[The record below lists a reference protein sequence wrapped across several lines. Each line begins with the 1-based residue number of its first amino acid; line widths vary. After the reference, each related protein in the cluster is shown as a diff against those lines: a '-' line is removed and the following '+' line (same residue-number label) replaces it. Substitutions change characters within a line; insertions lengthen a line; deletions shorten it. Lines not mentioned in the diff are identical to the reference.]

1 MSLSSKTL
9 LFLSADHFQAY
20 AWDGGNLS
28 DAQYFNNDA
37 NGREQFSEYLKLHR
51 KPTYMLV
58 DVIEEDFRQ
67 ETVPHL
73 IGKNRRGLID
83 RKFEQY
89 YRNTLFRQ
97 AKVLHRQADGRR
109 DDEMLFS
116 ALTNPQRI
124 SPWLDTLLNNNVP
137 LIGIHSLPNI
147 SLPLLKDINSDHVLL
162 LSWEKHAGL
171 RQTYFNQKRLHFSRL
186 TPISNNNSFS
196 ESVSTETPRTQQYLK
211 SLSLPPPGELLDVY
225 IICHADDKQAIE
237 SRLQNTPDLH
247 YSYLDIQT
255 LGKSLKAKTV
265 YPDSD
270 ATQLFLH
277 LLATKPPAS
286 HYANSSHT
294 HFYQLWQLRWILFGL
309 AATVAMAGILWSCI
323 SFIQGRD
330 YVSETEPLINQASQL
345 QRQAE
350 DIKGKFPIT
359 TVPATDM
366 KTAVGLTRKLSN
378 YAPLPEEILSGLSQ
392 VLDQFER
399 IHTSKIVWQTSAADA
414 PPSAYPAQV
423 ITFDGELFEFGTD
436 YRSALA
442 YLDNFQLA
450 LTQQGYT
457 VSAQK
462 LPLDLSPKGSI
473 SGELQAKSEKSA
485 QFTLKLIW
493 RQKE

>member
-20 AWDGGNLS
+20 AWEGGKLS

-37 NGREQFSEYLKLHR
+37 NGREQFSAYLELHR
-51 KPTYMLV
+51 KPTYLLV

-97 AKVLHRQADGRR
+97 ARVLRRQADGRR

-124 SPWLDTLLNNNVP
+124 SPWLDTLLNNRIP

-147 SLPLLKDINSDHVLL
+147 SLPLLKDIDSDHVLL
-162 LSWEKHAGL
+162 LSWEKNAGL

-186 TPISNNNSFS
+186 TPISNSNSFS
-196 ESVSTETPRTQQYLK
+196 ESVATETPRTQQYLK
-211 SLSLPPPGELLDVY
+211 SLSLPPPGEVLDVY
-225 IICHADDKQAIE
+225 IICHADDKQALE
-237 SRLQNTPDLH
+237 SRLQSTPDLN

-255 LGKSLKAKTV
+255 LGKSLKAKTI

-270 ATQLFLH
+270 ATQLFLQ

-286 HYANSSHT
+286 HYAKSTHT
-294 HFYQLWQLRWILFGL
+294 HFYQLWRLKWILFGL
-309 AATVAMAGILWSCI
+309 AATIAIVSVLLSFI
-323 SFIQGRD
+323 SFFQGSD
-330 YVSETEPLINQASQL
+330 YVSETEPLINQATRL
-345 QRQAE
+345 TRQAE
-350 DIKGKFPIT
+350 DIKRQFPLT
-359 TVPATDM
+359 TVPAADM
-366 KTAVGLTRKLSN
+366 KTAVGLTRKLGN
-378 YAPLPEEILSGLSQ
+378 YAPLPEAILNNLSQ
-392 VLDQFER
+392 VLDQYGR
-399 IHTSKIVWQTSAADA
+399 IHLNKIVWQTSAADA
-414 PPSAYPAQV
+414 APSAYPAQV
-423 ITFDGELFEFGTD
+423 ITFDGELVDFGTD

-442 YLDNFQLA
+442 YLDAFQAA
-450 LTQQGYT
+450 LTQKGYT
-457 VSAQK
+457 VTAQK
-462 LPLDLSPKGSI
+462 LPLDLSPKGSL
-473 SGELQAKSEKSA
+473 SGESQTKSEKSG